1 VPLVF
6 NGRVVCRDNA
16 GIAEVLS
23 FIGKVAV

>member
-6 NGRVVCRDNA
+6 NGRVVCRDIA

-23 FIGKVAV
+23 FIGKGAV